1 MAESAQERRTK
12 PRLSLRLPVEVLL
25 PDSQR
30 LIGLT
35 KDVSLGGVYFFSTVK
50 FEAPEAMEFLL
61 AFPPEITF
69 SETKKVHC
77 TGKVLRIDQE
87 TPSGTGLAIKIDT
100 HRLVDKTDSSYPF
113 AMVRTPSTL

>member
-1 MAESAQERRTK
+1 MAGNLDERRTK

-25 PDSQR
+25 PDSR
-30 LIGLT
+30 RVTGLT
-35 KDVSLGGVYFFSTVK
+35 KDVSLGGVYFFSSRD
-50 FEAPEAMEFLL
+50 FEAPESVQFML

-77 TGKVLRIDQE
+77 TGKVVRVDRE
-87 TPSGTGLAIKIDT
+87 TPSGTGIAVAIET